1 MTDPKELTKEAIEYL
16 DYLIGQ
22 LGNCYDELYGQDLE
36 LDDLGYAIDAIT
48 FAKSKLEDHTVTL
61 ESRRKELLRG
71 ITSSYSPDEEE
82 RQWEKEK

>member
-16 DYLIGQ
+16 DYLMSQ

-48 FAKSKLEDHTVTL
+48 FAKSKLEDHAVTL

-71 ITSSYSPDEEE
+71 ITSNYDEEK
-82 RQWEKEK
+82 R